1 MCVLAFHTLVRTSP
15 AAVVYSTQ
23 YSTSQFPLVGGGEKE
38 EGQNQT
44 LCYLSKQ
51 SERRGAHMNQENV
64 GKKMVEAAQAAV
76 PSTPLETVYSKLQ
89 QDEDFVILDI
99 REPTE
104 WINGHIK
111 EAILLSRGLIEGR
124 IENTIPDKDK
134 TIFVH

>member
-1 MCVLAFHTLVRTSP
+1 
-15 AAVVYSTQ
+15 
-23 YSTSQFPLVGGGEKE
+23 
-38 EGQNQT
+38 
-44 LCYLSKQ
+44 
-51 SERRGAHMNQENV
+51 MNEENV
-64 GKKMVEAAQAAV
+64 GKRMVKEAQAAV

-89 QDEDFVILDI
+89 QDEDFVILDV

>member
-1 MCVLAFHTLVRTSP
+1 
-15 AAVVYSTQ
+15 
-23 YSTSQFPLVGGGEKE
+23 
-38 EGQNQT
+38 
-44 LCYLSKQ
+44 
-51 SERRGAHMNQENV
+51 MNEANV
-64 GKKMVEAAQAAV
+64 GKRMVEEAQAAV
-76 PSTPLETVYSKLQ
+76 PSTALEIVYSKLQ
-89 QDEDFVILDI
+89 QDEDFVILDV